1 MNRILILGATGFIGQ
16 AIYKELRAY
25 FDIYGTYATPTT
37 YTTENSI
44 LFSYNC
50 EEDSIY
56 TILQEVAPSLIISCF
71 SGKYPSR
78 FKAHEEIATYIA
90 TSQECKLLFI
100 SSSSVF
106 DGAFRYP
113 SYETDSLNPQTIEG
127 RYFASVEKMLLTIP
141 KEKVIIARL
150 PMVLG
155 VTAPRVIQLQQA
167 IKNHAAFDV
176 YPNLVI
182 SATTVDKVSQQIHYL
197 ISKNLS
203 GIFHLSSKDVIHHDD
218 LFKEI
223 AQAFGSQMPIFK
235 QVFSSNDDRFLAIL
249 PKHNTLPENYTITI
263 EEVIE
268 SCTLKD
274 EINTLKQ
281 KI

>member
-25 FDIYGTYATPTT
+25 FDIYGTYVTPTT
-37 YTTENSI
+37 YANENSI
-44 LFSYNC
+44 LFPYNC

-56 TILQEVAPSLIISCF
+56 SILQEVAPTFIISCF
-71 SGKYPSR
+71 SGEYSSR

-90 TSQECKLLFI
+90 TSQNCKLLFI

-106 DGAFRYP
+106 DGAFKFP
-113 SYETDSLNPQTIEG
+113 SYEKDTLNPQSSEG

-141 KEKVIIARL
+141 KEKVVIARL
-150 PMVLG
+150 PMILG
-155 VTAPRVIQLQQA
+155 VTAPLVIQLQQA

-182 SATTVDKVSQQIHYL
+182 SATTVDKASQQLHYI

-203 GIFHLSSKDVIHHDD
+203 GIFHLSSTDVTHHDD

-235 QVFSSNDDRFLAIL
+235 QVFSSNEDRFLAIL
-249 PKHNTLPENYTITI
+249 PKHNKLPENYTISI

-274 EINTLKQ
+274 EIITLKQ